1 MLQVKSTAFEKEFD
15 FRENKYKKTY
25 SKSKLNQYLDIL
37 EFLANNGPIKFELV
51 MQQIEFNCS
60 IALERMSYLV
70 KLNLVEEKK
79 SNLTLI
85 YSITSKGEKVVRFFK
100 KPSCLPRL

>member
-25 SKSKLNQYLDIL
+25 SKSKLSQYLDIL
-37 EFLANNGPIKFELV
+37 EFLANNGPIKFELI

-79 SNLTLI
+79 SSHTLI
-85 YSITSKGEKVVRFFK
+85 YSITSQGEKVVRFFK